1 MPKMKCLSGSLER
14 SFGAGVP
21 LSPANA
27 EHVEDKMILSVRF
40 PVFVTQSPTQLFPL
54 S

>member
-1 MPKMKCLSGSLER
+1 MGGGGGGALEE
-14 SFGAGVP
+14 SFGAGVTM
-21 LSPANA
+21 SPSNP
-27 EHVEDKMILSVRF
+27 EHVEDKMILSFRF